1 MHKRRLIF
9 DKWMNGRMDGWM
21 DGEMDGYIDL
31 HSCKPTLHKNA
42 SICNTR
48 LYIIYIEVLIHN
60 IK

>member
-9 DKWMNGRMDGWM
+9 DKWMNGRMDGEV
-21 DGEMDGYIDL
+21 DGLLGL

-42 SICNTR
+42 SIYNIR
-48 LYIIYIEVLIHN
+48 LYIIYIEVRTHN